1 MGFTYQIYKEL
12 VKDIDYISKEIKKQK
27 KDSYNS
33 FKVDGCACELIIKA
47 NSLCAYIRHANKNK
61 G

>member
-12 VKDIDYISKEIKKQK
+12 VKDIDYISKELKKQK

-33 FKVDGCACELIIKA
+33 FKVEGCACELISKA
-47 NSLCAYIRHANKNK
+47 NSLCAYIRHSKRVK
-61 G
+61 K